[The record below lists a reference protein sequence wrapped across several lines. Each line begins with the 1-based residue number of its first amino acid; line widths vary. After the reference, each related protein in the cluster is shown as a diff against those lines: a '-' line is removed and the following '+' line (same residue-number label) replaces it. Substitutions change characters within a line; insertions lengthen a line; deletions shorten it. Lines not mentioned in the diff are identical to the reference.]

1 MRLVSKNTNGAAAD
15 DVIIAIIALH
25 SFYQTLQSTT
35 PLDKKFYHFYRNGP
49 AENNPL

>member
-25 SFYQTLQSTT
+25 SMKNF
-35 PLDKKFYHFYRNGP
+35 LDGI
-49 AENNPL
+49 